1 MNNHIKTE
9 DPKKAVIEIQ
19 KNHEDEYWSKKY
31 DVSTEE
37 LKETGN
43 NIITLSAKI
52 IKAGV
57 KHKSFA

>member
-1 MNNHIKTE
+1 MNNRIKTE
-9 DPKKAVIEIQ
+9 DQKKEVIEIQ
-19 KNHEDEYWSKKY
+19 KNYEDEYWSKKY

-43 NIITLSAKI
+43 TLALAAKI
-52 IKAGV
+52 IKAGF

>member
-1 MNNHIKTE
+1 MNNSIKTE
-9 DPKKAVIEIQ
+9 DRKKEVIEIQ
-19 KNHEDEYWSKKY
+19 KNYEDDYWSKKY

-43 NIITLSAKI
+43 YIPLSARI
-52 IKAGV
+52 IKAGI